1 MSYGDGGTTNDL
13 VVSTSG
19 SSEAQTTFY
28 FDHTDQTWYYT
39 TSTPMVRLNFDPA
52 YWSGVNELNEF
63 NVSIYPNPATDV
75 LNVNNTIIGDELIV
89 YDYLGKVISKSVANS
104 MQQSILIKDFNQG
117 VYLISVIRNGHLI
130 NKRFVV
136 K

>member
-1 MSYGDGGTTNDL
+1 METVEQRMIWSFLLGL
-13 VVSTSG
+13 QK
-19 SSEAQTTFY
+19 QTTFY

-39 TSTPMVRLNFDPA
+39 TSTPMVRLNFDPEA

-63 NVSIYPNPATDV
+63 NVSIYPNPANDV

-104 MQQSILIKDFNQG
+104 TQQSILIKDFNQG

-130 NKRFVV
+130 NKRFVC
-136 K
+136 